1 MLSNSGAKAIQV
13 GNDRRTGSKSDDKM
27 KVQNYFYDFSCTNK
41 FVYSYPG
48 FVYLFVSNSV
58 NFRPNSATTCMGK
71 TYSFLF
77 AFQTI
82 DLYQQKINI
91 KANEVCKFAEEN
103 VYNFVWC
110 RHVWNSMLPEMRKTV
125 DTASDDAASW
135 FLRIARSSLT
145 PFWTSCTCRS
155 VSKSE

>member
-1 MLSNSGAKAIQV
+1 
-13 GNDRRTGSKSDDKM
+13 
-27 KVQNYFYDFSCTNK
+27 
-41 FVYSYPG
+41 
-48 FVYLFVSNSV
+48 
-58 NFRPNSATTCMGK
+58 MGK

-145 PFWTSCTCRS
+145 PF
-155 VSKSE
+155 